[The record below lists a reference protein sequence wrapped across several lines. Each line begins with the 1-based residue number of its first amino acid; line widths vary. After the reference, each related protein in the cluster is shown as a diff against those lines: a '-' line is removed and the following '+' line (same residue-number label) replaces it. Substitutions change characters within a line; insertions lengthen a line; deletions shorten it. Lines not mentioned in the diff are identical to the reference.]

1 MLFFFWKLFL
11 VGGFNPTP
19 PKNIWVRQ
27 IGSSSQVLGKIKYNK
42 IHVPNHQPVICF
54 SNSHVQFGE
63 IPIYMPTL
71 YSHLNMILQFQ
82 WTFCRYC
89 IPMPQMLLTPIQAR
103 KSSIFHGDV
112 LCPSHV
118 WGYNHGCCINPHKLG
133 YNLHSYIVIYPL
145 ATGTA
150 LPSRDAEV
158 SWNRGTSKS
167 FMSVG
172 FFIVNHP
179 AIGVPPWLWK
189 PPYRWYI
196 CGHFMYPNAK
206 RHFFCG
212 GVSPTTQKNS
222 RGESTSNNW
231 LPSRKNN

>member
-1 MLFFFWKLFL
+1 MLFLGRNPWKFCISM
-11 VGGFNPTP
+11 
-19 PKNIWVRQ
+19 PK
-27 IGSSSQVLGKIKYNK
+27 
-42 IHVPNHQPVICF
+42 
-54 SNSHVQFGE
+54 
-63 IPIYMPTL
+63 
-71 YSHLNMILQFQ
+71 
-82 WTFCRYC
+82 
-89 IPMPQMLLTPIQAR
+89 MLLTPIQAR

-167 FMSVG
+167 FMSIG

-206 RHFFCG
+206 RHFVCG
-212 GVSPTTQKNS
+212 GVSPTTQKI
-222 RGESTSNNW
+222 GEAKAPQTTGYPPEKKKTCQKCIWNIDW
-231 LPSRKNN
+231 LPSRKKKDHIFIMEIPTKNHDFMT